1 MLDSRSLLCF
11 VTCTDGSTYTLR
23 SCIKGGLVEANEQLV
38 DHPELLAQK
47 VCRSGGG
54 GKETPEMLLTARVP
68 SNLLLHLHFTGR
80 TLHGYHARVSG
91 FRSSMTFPELLKMF
105 SYCGRERFYELGFF
119 Y

>member
-47 VCRSGGG
+47 VCRSG
-54 GKETPEMLLTARVP
+54 KKKPQKFI
-68 SNLLLHLHFTGR
+68 LLLEYPRL
-80 TLHGYHARVSG
+80 A
-91 FRSSMTFPELLKMF
+91 SSSSVLSKMIMRNATCPFLSSTSHQCSFSMCSPLKT
-105 SYCGRERFYELGFF
+105 SERLVTRK
-119 Y
+119 